1 MSVVII
7 PAYKPDETLVTIIV
21 PAKGIINT
29 AAMVLHHMR
38 RYVISI
44 ERPWSNILSN

>member
-7 PAYKPDETLVTIIV
+7 PAYKPDETLITIIV

>member
-29 AAMVLHHMR
+29 AAMVFTPYAAVCNFYREAM
-38 RYVISI
+38 
-44 ERPWSNILSN
+44 E